1 MTGPMDR
8 ADAALADWLRE
19 GPESGPIDGLE
30 AILAGTRSVSQRPA
44 WTFPSRWLPAALG
57 GGPGIRPLPVA
68 ILLVLAALIAVIAF
82 AIGVGTQHRL
92 PPPFGLARN
101 GAIAYDTGNGGHAYV
116 TDANGLDPRQL
127 PGDGIERQPTFS
139 PDGTRLV
146 YYSRPPTS
154 APQTSDPRGRAFHIF
169 VANADGSNAHPILDG
184 MTFRLDVFTPPSWS
198 PDSRSIAFRSDADS
212 IDQIWVVD
220 VDGPAPRSPIT
231 RGTATRSVPAWSPDG
246 KWIAYVESRLSV
258 PAVNALVVARPD
270 GSGRVVL
277 HQQQSVSP
285 EEASFGESLRW
296 SPDSRSIAY
305 ARGRDPANPDESDG
319 PHYLAVATLEG
330 DEAVVY
336 TDVSGW
342 LHFPTW
348 SLDGRLLYFTVGEMS
363 NVIRV
368 HDLVTG
374 ADSILGTCEAAI
386 PGPLQLAPNGEQLV
400 EACPGAPKLGATSSG
415 KSDDGL
421 ALPANAGR
429 IDIQRLAP

>member
-1 MTGPMDR
+1 MTGSMDR
-8 ADAALADWLRE
+8 ADAALVDWLRD
-19 GPESGPIDGLE
+19 GPDSGPIEVLE
-30 AILAGTRSVSQRPA
+30 AILAQTRSVPQRPA
-44 WTFPSRWLPAALG
+44 WTFSSRWLPTALNAG
-57 GGPGIRPLPVA
+57 RPGIG
-68 ILLVLAALIAVIAF
+68 VLAALIAAIVF
-82 AIGVGTQHRL
+82 AISVGTQRRL
-92 PPPFGLARN
+92 PPPFGLAAN
-101 GAIAYDTGNGGHAYV
+101 GAVVYDTGNGGHAYLA
-116 TDANGLDPRQL
+116 DASGSNPRPL

-139 PDGTRLV
+139 PDGTQLV
-146 YYSRPPTS
+146 YYSRPPS
-154 APQTSDPRGRAFHIF
+154 PAPQTSDPRGRAFHIF

-198 PDSRSIAFRSDADS
+198 PDSRSIAFRSDNDGT
-212 IDQIWVVD
+212 DQIWVVN
-220 VDGPAPRSPIT
+220 VDGPAPRAPIT
-231 RGTATRSVPAWSPDG
+231 RGTATRSAPAWSPDG

-285 EEASFGESLRW
+285 GEASFGESLRW

-348 SLDGRLLYFTVGEMS
+348 SLDGRLLYFTVGEAS

-368 HDLVTG
+368 HDLATST
-374 ADSILGTCEAAI
+374 DSIVGVCEAPI
-386 PGPLQLAPNGEQLV
+386 SGPLQLSPNGKQLV
-400 EACPGAPKLGATSSG
+400 AACPGAAMLGAASSG
-415 KSDDGL
+415 GPDAGL